1 MEGGILSIKPAIDPA
16 WKEYAVRYEF
26 GSSVYNI
33 KVKNPNGKSTGV
45 ERFILNGEE
54 IEEKRDIIREFY
66 THARRSCRYCKFKYI
81 GILPRHPAAEQI

>member
-45 ERFILNGEE
+45 EKFFLNGEE
-54 IEEKRDIIREFY
+54 IEEKRVKLMDNGKVNEIEV
-66 THARRSCRYCKFKYI
+66 
-81 GILPRHPAAEQI
+81 EM

>member
-1 MEGGILSIKPAIDPA
+1 MLSIKPAIDPA

-45 ERFILNGEE
+45 EKFFLNGEE
-54 IEEKRDIIREFY
+54 IEEKKVKLMDNGKVNEIEV
-66 THARRSCRYCKFKYI
+66 
-81 GILPRHPAAEQI
+81 EM